1 MKKFASWLL
10 IIANLVGISF
20 TAYYAITLKD
30 SLTSN
35 IFGAFLIFLFLAN
48 CIFAM
53 VIKRRT
59 GFWYLLF
66 FMLAMIVSLGTN
78 YMVVLPAFYTS
89 IGYIAIVSM
98 LLLFAVAIA
107 LAFLEI
113 RGTQEKVLKKQNAF
127 SCFQYAI
134 ALLSVVALIV
144 FTVISYDVLFN
155 KGYSMFELYIG
166 GLLFYLAL
174 IAFGFLA
181 ITIRHFIFQKEKGKK
196 LSFSKF
202 LCVALCI
209 LTGAFSLYGFSKP
222 MLLSSVNAQQ
232 TRTQY
237 INAFGDE
244 FLTKSQE
251 NYRSV
256 TFSIPAFFMGIKT
269 AGYGNER
276 NVCYFESTQGEDKGI
291 KLSYDVYFPTT
302 PQEKPSP
309 VLIRMHGR
317 GGDIGNGNYSMP
329 NKYFASKG
337 YVVYEIQYGDYLEKQ
352 DTPFQRNPNLRIKDL
367 QKYMLEFVRY
377 AKASN
382 THNADWKSVFLS
394 GNSFGG
400 MMGDAFA
407 LSFDNNPEY
416 DALGITVK
424 GLVPFYPSCNPY
436 STEPTENSTL
446 LVNKNSPPA
455 MFYMGTHDGYVDK
468 NLPYALQYKY
478 AEVGNPRC
486 AVISPQYAGH
496 GSDGYFAG
504 YYMQTHLY
512 FMERFMAQYR

>member
-1 MKKFASWLL
+1 
-10 IIANLVGISF
+10 
-20 TAYYAITLKD
+20 
-30 SLTSN
+30 
-35 IFGAFLIFLFLAN
+35 
-48 CIFAM
+48 
-53 VIKRRT
+53 
-59 GFWYLLF
+59 
-66 FMLAMIVSLGTN
+66 
-78 YMVVLPAFYTS
+78 MVVLPAFYSSVGYTS
-89 IGYIAIVSM
+89 IVSM
-98 LLLFAVAIA
+98 ILIFAFAVV

-113 RGTQEKVLKKQNAF
+113 RGVQEKPIKKAF
-127 SCFQYAI
+127 SVFQSAI
-134 ALLSVVALIV
+134 TTLSSVALVV

-155 KGYSMFELYIG
+155 QGYSMFELYIG

-174 IAFGFLA
+174 IAFAFLA

-196 LSFSKF
+196 LSLSKI
-202 LCVALCI
+202 LSVALCV
-209 LTGAFSLYGFSKP
+209 LTGLFSLYGFSKP

-232 TRTQY
+232 AREQY
-237 INAFGDE
+237 IYAFGDK
-244 FLTKSQE
+244 FLTENQE
-251 NYRSV
+251 NYRPV

-269 AGYGNER
+269 TGYDSER
-276 NVCYFESTQGEDKGI
+276 NVCYYESTQGDDKGI
-291 KLSYDVYFPTT
+291 KLSYDVYFPTAK
-302 PQEKPSP
+302 QEKPSP

-352 DTPFQRNPNLRIKDL
+352 DTPFKRNPDLRIKDL
-367 QKYMLEFVRY
+367 QKYMLQFVRF
-377 AKASN
+377 AKSNN
-382 THNADWKSVFLS
+382 THNADWNSVFVS

-407 LSFDNNPEY
+407 LSFGNNPEY
-416 DALGITVK
+416 DELGITVK

-436 STEPTENSTL
+436 STEPTENPTL

-455 MFYMGTHDGYVDK
+455 MIYMGTHDGYVDR

-478 AEVGNPRC
+478 DEAGNPHC
-486 AVISPQYAGH
+486 AVMAPLYAGH